1 MKEKKKLLI
10 VDDEPNIRR
19 ILQVAFEKAG
29 YLVTV
34 AADGFEA
41 QKCLIEA
48 PFDVVLTDVTMP
60 GLTGYEL
67 LRHVKERQPFCAVV
81 IMTAFG
87 TIPQAVQAIRDGAY
101 EYVPK
106 PFDLD
111 RLKRIVGAAVSEAG
125 GSSAPS
131 KPRSKSKSSAGKSL
145 IAASPAMQEILAT
158 IEQVADS
165 KATVLVT
172 GESGVGKEVIA
183 QSLHSMSSR
192 ATNPFVAVSC
202 AALPDTLLESEL
214 FGYEKGAFTGAN
226 GSKIGRFE
234 LAEKGTLFLDEIGEI
249 SMQTQVKMLRVLQER
264 EFERLGST
272 TPTKI
277 DVRLVTAT
285 NRDLN
290 LAVEE
295 GIFRLDLLYRLQVI
309 EIHIPP
315 LRERKEDIIPLAEHF
330 LAKFGAD
337 NQRDA
342 LKVSDEAMK
351 VMLDYAWPGNV
362 RELENAM
369 ERATVLTPDS
379 EPELLAKVLPKP
391 SLRAA

>member
-1 MKEKKKLLI
+1 
-10 VDDEPNIRR
+10 
-19 ILQVAFEKAG
+19 
-29 YLVTV
+29 
-34 AADGFEA
+34 
-41 QKCLIEA
+41 
-48 PFDVVLTDVTMP
+48 
-60 GLTGYEL
+60 
-67 LRHVKERQPFCAVV
+67 
-81 IMTAFG
+81 
-87 TIPQAVQAIRDGAY
+87 
-101 EYVPK
+101 
-106 PFDLD
+106 
-111 RLKRIVGAAVSEAG
+111 
-125 GSSAPS
+125 
-131 KPRSKSKSSAGKSL
+131 
-145 IAASPAMQEILAT
+145 MQEILAT

-192 ATNPFVAVSC
+192 ASNPFVAVSC

-272 TPTKI
+272 SPTKI

-342 LKVSDEAMK
+342 LKVSDEAKK